1 MAHNQ
6 TVSELAARL
15 LTAHGDQVVEMVP
28 TLLQAV
34 AQGQGIDDVSAD
46 GRWPVLVTELL
57 REFFH
62 CVAANDV
69 ARINAPGSVFEQVGR
84 SAGRAGADA
93 DVLAAA
99 IRLATRRTQAQ
110 VHRFVFAESEETDAE
125 AVVVLLARIAAVGEE
140 VVPAVLR
147 GHELELADG
156 GALRAQRL
164 GDLLLAGD
172 PAAAEL
178 AAELGWPADACVSA
192 IVLAPADAATLDD
205 RSDLPFARHDRT
217 DDVVLMA
224 PVAEAALATVL
235 RPRLV
240 GVRCTVGPAV
250 PLGEL
255 PDSPTLVD
263 RLVDRREAKGET
275 SVFVDEELLEL
286 ASTADAM
293 VIAALRRKYFVEL
306 DRLPDDVRTP
316 LVQTLHEW
324 LRHWGHRPATA
335 DALGVHPQTV
345 SGRINRLRDL
355 LADELDDAQ
364 VRSELL
370 VLLTALAAE
379 GSAA

>member
-1 MAHNQ
+1 MALTGMANA
-6 TVSELAARL
+6 LGARL
-15 LTAHGDQVVEMVP
+15 LTAHGERVGEMVP
-28 TLLQAV
+28 TLMRAV
-34 AQGQGIDDVSAD
+34 SQGQGLADVSTDSRWTTLVTDLVREFLWYVAVDDVTRIASA
-46 GRWPVLVTELL
+46 
-57 REFFH
+57 
-62 CVAANDV
+62 
-69 ARINAPGSVFEQVGR
+69 GSVFEQVGR
-84 SAGRAGADA
+84 SAARSGVDG

-99 IRLATRRTQAQ
+99 IRHATRRLQAQ
-110 VHRFVFAESEETDAE
+110 VHRFVLAESEEIEAD
-125 AVVVLLARIAAVGEE
+125 AVVVLLDRVAAVGEE

-178 AAELGWPADACVSA
+178 AADLGWPADAFVSA

-205 RSDLPFARHDRT
+205 RSDLAFARRERT

-224 PVAEAALATVL
+224 PVAEGALATVL
-235 RPRLV
+235 RPRLA

-250 PLGEL
+250 PLRKL
-255 PDSPTLVD
+255 PDSLTLVD
-263 RLVDRREAKGET
+263 RLVDRREAQGEA

-286 ASTADAM
+286 ACTADAM

-306 DRLPDDVRTP
+306 DRLPADVRGP

-355 LADELDDAQ
+355 LADELEDAQ

-370 VLLTALAAE
+370 VLLTALVAE